1 MPGSRAIRGQST
13 EHLPQINPNAAG
25 LDVGSTFHVVA
36 VPAGRDDQ
44 PVRTFR
50 TFSGD
55 LHRLADWLEETGIT
69 TVAME
74 STSVYWIPVFEI
86 LEARGFEVM
95 LVNARDVKHVPGR
108 KTDVQDAQWLQQLHQ
123 HGLLR
128 GSFRPRHGVVRLRA
142 YLRHR
147 GRLIEHAA
155 SHIQHMQKALMQI
168 NVQL

>member
-1 MPGSRAIRGQST
+1 MPGSRDTRGRSSGQLT
-13 EHLPQINPNAAG
+13 TINPNAAG

-36 VPAGRDDQ
+36 VPADRDDQ

-86 LEARGFEVM
+86 LEARGFEVL

-108 KTDVQDAQWLQQLHQ
+108 KTDVTDARSEEHTSELQSLC
-123 HGLLR
+123 
-128 GSFRPRHGVVRLRA
+128 
-142 YLRHR
+142 
-147 GRLIEHAA
+147 
-155 SHIQHMQKALMQI
+155 
-168 NVQL
+168 